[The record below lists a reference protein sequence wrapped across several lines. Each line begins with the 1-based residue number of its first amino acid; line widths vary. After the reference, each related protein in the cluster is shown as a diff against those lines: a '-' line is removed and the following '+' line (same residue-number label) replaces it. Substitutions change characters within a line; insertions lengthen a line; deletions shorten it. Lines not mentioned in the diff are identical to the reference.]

1 MNSLL
6 SYLTIPAKG
15 TANQAAE
22 ELYSIAGLG
31 PLDKAA
37 DSYNECRNQI
47 SAIIYSHLDI
57 DRFKTEDGTFSRTIP
72 EGLGME
78 AADVIETEYK
88 AYLDQLPFHELINDA
103 EAATLQRMESYAWK
117 NGISILPE
125 AIQQM
130 IRNLVKTADQYSRM
144 LENVDDSSLKKSF
157 KDAST
162 CTLVESITG
171 TNDNDVLV
179 YRQDLIEYLEKRLAN
194 LMYSFFERFFNVLS
208 CSSVFTDMETRFG
221 SIIEY
226 AKDQQ
231 TDSESIAD
239 LIIPDACLNGEHQVF
254 TSSEKS
260 TTEEII
266 NTITSLFDSLTTK

>member
-103 EAATLQRMESYAWK
+103 ETATLQRMESYAWK
-117 NGISILPE
+117 NGICILPE

-144 LENVDDSSLKKSF
+144 QENVDDSSLKKSF

-226 AKDQQ
+226 IKGQQ
-231 TDSESIAD
+231 IDSESIAD